1 MRNPVFTAQFR
12 RDLKKVQ
19 QRNYDMQKYKDVVL
33 LLLAEQPLPKRYRDH
48 GLKGVWKLYRE
59 LHIEP
64 DWLLVYKIDGDD
76 CIFTRTGTHAD
87 LFSM

>member
-33 LLLAEQPLPKRYRDH
+33 LLLAE
-48 GLKGVWKLYRE
+48 GLMN
-59 LHIEP
+59 
-64 DWLLVYKIDGDD
+64 D
-76 CIFTRTGTHAD
+76 
-87 LFSM
+87 